1 MPVRVFISYSHDS
14 EAHRQRVLAFVQ
26 ALRGHGID
34 ADLDQFHGE
43 TIVHWPTWCRQ
54 RMDPEHS
61 DFVLCICTAGYR
73 QRINGNVAPEQGRGV
88 YWEGALMQSEL
99 YDGKGNRRFLPVLF
113 DDEPEQSIVE
123 CLRGWTQC
131 RVRQH
136 ALTDDGYELLLRIL
150 TNQPRATPDA
160 LGQVPEFKPAP
171 ALAQRPA
178 FPQPALPD
186 PVDLNNLPDAAP
198 DFLGRSAEL
207 ALLDTAWTET
217 GKTRAVVLVAPGG
230 TGKTSVVR
238 RWLSAMDHDG
248 WRGALRV
255 FGWSFYS
262 QGTAED
268 RQA

>member
-171 ALAQRPA
+171 ALAQRPT

-186 PVDLNNLPDAAP
+186 PVDLNNLPDATP
-198 DFLGRSAEL
+198 DFLGRKSEL
-207 ALLDTAWTET
+207 AELDTAWTET
-217 GKTRAVVLVAPGG
+217 NKTRVLVLVAPGG

-238 RWLSAMDHDG
+238 RW
-248 WRGALRV
+248 
-255 FGWSFYS
+255 
-262 QGTAED
+262 
-268 RQA
+268 